1 METQM
6 HHSLLSVF
14 LLSSHWSSVDMELW
28 SVQEQIVVTVLY
40 IKTNIITT
48 VQCGYQKLTFFLN
61 QSFGSSFYPMGLS
74 EGQRCPAH
82 IPDLKQQIHQCLKP
96 SVMTCCSM
104 QWLDCKVEYMHCGV
118 LPHIHTFLGIVVWLY
133 HHQASL

>member
-14 LLSSHWSSVDMELW
+14 LLSSHWSSVDVELW
-28 SVQEQIVVTVLY
+28 SVQEQIVATELY
-40 IKTNIITT
+40 IKTNMITSL
-48 VQCGYQKLTFFLN
+48 QCGYQKLTFLT
-61 QSFGSSFYPMGLS
+61 QSFGSGFYPMGLP

-82 IPDLKQQIHQCLKP
+82 IPDLKQQIHQCC
-96 SVMTCCSM
+96 SV
-104 QWLDCKVEYMHCGV
+104 QWPVCEVEYMHCGV
-118 LPHIHTFLGIVVWLY
+118 LPRIHTFLGVLVWLY